1 MTAASDAILLF
12 QKWISLLGP
21 GSYRSWEALGF
32 VDKKLSN
39 CWHHRPSSDSNSV
52 KFPESEA
59 MASKNAIVSSNR
71 GGLPELNLN
80 NKTGFTCDYND
91 IDSYVNALDKLISN
105 EKLLEKFKENS
116 YNRAKKFNINDIVP
130 MYEYEYM
137 KLVK

>member
-1 MTAASDAILLF
+1 
-12 QKWISLLGP
+12 
-21 GSYRSWEALGF
+21 
-32 VDKKLSN
+32 
-39 CWHHRPSSDSNSV
+39 
-52 KFPESEA
+52 

-116 YNRAKKFNINDIVP
+116 YNRAKKYNINDIVP
-130 MYEYEYM
+130 MYEYEYN